1 MLTVTFSLNDVYAVV
16 MFANRYSLND
26 VYAVVMFANSYV

>member
-1 MLTVTFSLNDVYAVV
+1 MFSLNDVYAVV
-16 MFANRYSLND
+16 MFANSMFSLND